1 MYPGNLVGGVVRPI
15 PFENIVQKFI
25 RRDMLAFNRLRLDC
39 LVMIDQWWRNHG
51 VLQSVG
57 SDSRDKPHHSLARM
71 MNVDYKV
78 SGIPGQCGRGSAPVF
93 FNVDPGGP
101 DGDYA
106 RIVDPY
112 IRGPDGSMV
121 ENPMA
126 RVGPICMRRMG
137 ESDLMSGYPTG
148 GPGPTSNMVTSH
160 LMGAHKGRRR
170 VSKKRATTRK
180 RK

>member
-1 MYPGNLVGGVVRPI
+1 MRDLAQRVRNATSTGVLDTSRAEMGKLANTLRGFVAYENPVGLSQGS
-15 PFENIVQKFI
+15 ENV
-25 RRDMLAFNRLRLDC
+25 RRDD
-39 LVMIDQWWRNHG
+39 
-51 VLQSVG
+51 
-57 SDSRDKPHHSLARM
+57 RDRPQISLARM

-93 FNVDPGGP
+93 FNIDPYGP
-101 DGDYA
+101 DGEYA

-121 ENPMA
+121 ENPLA

-148 GPGPTSNMVTSH
+148 GPGPSSNMATSH
-160 LMGAHKGRRR
+160 LMGAHRRRR
-170 VSKKRATTRK
+170 VSKKRATKRGRK
-180 RK
+180 